1 MPISRQDKETQVAA
15 LTDRFSRQE
24 AAVIAHYHGLTVR
37 DLADLRAKLRE
48 QGVDFQV
55 AKNTLLKLSAKE
67 SGIEAEF
74 TGPTAVA
81 FGYEDPV
88 TTSKVVNDFAKENEN
103 LEIVGGIV
111 ENQLV
116 DVATVKKLAALPSR
130 EELLGKFVGSISS
143 PARNLAS
150 VLTATTR
157 NLVYALKAVQEA
169 K

>member
-1 MPISRQDKETQVAA
+1 MPITRENKEALVAE
-15 LTDRFSRQE
+15 LTDRFTRQE
-24 AAVIAHYHGLTVR
+24 AAVITHYHGLTVR
-37 DLADLRAKLRE
+37 DIQDLRAKLRE
-48 QGVDFQV
+48 QGIDFQV
-55 AKNTLLKLSAKE
+55 SKNTLFKLSAKQA
-67 SGIEAEF
+67 GIDGDF
-74 TGPTAVA
+74 TGPTAIA

-88 TTSKVVNDFAKENEN
+88 TTSKAINDFAKGNDA

-111 ENQLV
+111 ENKLV
-116 DVATVKKLAALPSR
+116 DTATVKKLAALPSR
-130 EELLGKFVGSISS
+130 EELLGKLVGSISS